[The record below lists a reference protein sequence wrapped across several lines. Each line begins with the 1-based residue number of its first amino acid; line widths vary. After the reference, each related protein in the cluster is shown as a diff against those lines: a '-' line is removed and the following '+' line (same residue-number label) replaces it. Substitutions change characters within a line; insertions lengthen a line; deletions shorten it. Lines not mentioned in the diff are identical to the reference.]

1 MAYVVADYIIE
12 RLAQNGVEAL
22 FGVPAVYCAPI
33 YNAAQAA
40 HFRTVVTSSDLEA
53 GYAADGYA
61 RVRGLSVVA
70 VSYGPGT
77 LSIVNA
83 IAGAYI
89 ERSPIVVVNGGP
101 SQSNIDDQNTT
112 GVLFSHSIGAP
123 HTDLD
128 IFRNVTTF
136 CERANSASDVPQL
149 VDNAIAAALIRKR
162 PVYIEIPQVLLD
174 KPCSQPGRAIDV
186 AVPAGA
192 AEAAAS
198 SILRELPL
206 AMNPVVI
213 VGEEVQRYRLA
224 DKVLAV
230 LDRLQLRWAT
240 TLVAKSVLPESHPR
254 FVGVFNGDKAP
265 VPLKNLIRSSGLI
278 FALGAVFGSGHAQLM
293 ICKVNAT
300 IRAWDGVVVYRGG
313 PPQAVGLPALVDAL
327 HRLSAGASPVG
338 YTPVGVAP
346 VADAPAPAGPELG
359 YQQVFDVIAEP
370 AFLDASFTVIADTF
384 LGIYPAAQMRMPTQ
398 DSFITDGLWAS
409 IGHSVGAAVG
419 AFVPGG
425 KRPLVL
431 IGDGGFQ
438 MVGQAVSTMVRQQHN
453 SIVVIIDNRLYGIEQ
468 YLLGPGFYTNPPQ
481 EPLQYNE
488 LKKDWNFEAFARA
501 LGVTQVATVNTD
513 AALRTA
519 LANAKAHTAG
529 PSVIRALVD
538 RRSLPAG
545 LIGSAGVATASPDG
559 GTDSGSSGSEIP
571 IPPGV
576 TASYIVFDR
585 DTGAATLSHNEHD
598 RIRSASL
605 VKLMIALDYLDRHG
619 VPISGQDKVRLESML
634 RSSDDEA
641 ASELWIQEGW
651 ETIVERAV
659 AKLGLHDT
667 SPPVDRVWWG
677 YTPTSAA
684 DIVAIYR
691 YILDR
696 AHPMVRDFIMSN
708 LHQATRCASEGV
720 DQSFGIPSVISHPAY
735 KQGWSLFGDP
745 QNPGTQVKRPR
756 ADLGAA
762 KDGPLDLVQDLVTDV
777 DLTRP
782 AMHTTGTFANDRKIA
797 AVLSLQPYNTDWD
810 TSVTHVTQ
818 LVRDI
823 YMHTESTAS
832 L

>member
-40 HFRTVVTSSDLEA
+40 NFRTVVTSSDLEA

-61 RVRGLSVVA
+61 RVRGLSAVA

-101 SQSNIDDQNTT
+101 SQANIDDQNTT

-123 HTDLD
+123 HTDMD

-136 CERANSASDVPQL
+136 CERANYASDVPQL

-162 PVYIEIPQVLLD
+162 PVYIEIPQELLD

-186 AVPAGA
+186 TVPAGA
-192 AEAAAS
+192 ADAAAS
-198 SILRELPL
+198 SILRELAV

-313 PPQAVGLPALVDAL
+313 SPQAVGLPALVDAL

-338 YTPVGVAP
+338 YAPVGVAP
-346 VADAPAPAGPELG
+346 AADPPAPTGPELG

-384 LGIYPAAQMRMPTQ
+384 LGIYPAAQMRMPAQ

-409 IGHSVGAAVG
+409 IGHSIGAAVG

-431 IGDGGFQ
+431 IGDGGFR
-438 MVGQAVSTMVRQQHN
+438 MVGQAVSTMVRDQHN

-481 EPLQYNE
+481 KALRYNE
-488 LKKDWNFEAFARA
+488 LTDWNFDAFAQA

-545 LIGSAGVATASPDG
+545 LIGSAGVATASPG
-559 GTDSGSSGSEIP
+559 SGTDSGSSRSEIP
-571 IPPGV
+571 IPSGV
-576 TASYIVFDR
+576 TASYMVFDR
-585 DTGAATLSHNEHD
+585 EIGAVTFSHNEHD

-605 VKLMIALDYLDRHG
+605 VKLMIALDYLDKHG
-619 VPISGQDKVRLESML
+619 VPIPGQDKVRLESML

-651 ETIVERAV
+651 ETIVERVV
-659 AKLGLHDT
+659 AKLGLRDT
-667 SPPVDRVWWG
+667 SPPAARGWWG

-684 DIVAIYR
+684 DTVAVYR

-696 AHPMVRDFIMSN
+696 AHPTVRDFITSN

-720 DQSFGIPSVISHPAY
+720 DQSFGIPSVIRNPAY
-735 KQGWSLFGDP
+735 KQGWSRFGDP
-745 QNPGTQVKRPR
+745 QNPCTRPKRPR

-762 KDGPLDLVQDLVTDV
+762 KDGPLDLVQALVTDV

-782 AMHTTGTFANDRKIA
+782 AMHTTGTYANDRKIA
-797 AVLSLQPYNTDWD
+797 ALLTLQPDNTDWD
-810 TSVTHVTQ
+810 TSVKHVTQ

-823 YMHTESTAS
+823 HKHTEPTA
-832 L
+832 